1 MKSSGIAH
9 FYQSLVGALP
19 WMPTAHARERR
30 AASLRDAGPAVEA
43 GRAGALALRPFVAVA
58 IAVAA
63 LLALAYFR
71 HAITVE
77 LRLAALYTLPVAL
90 AAWCAGRTAG
100 GLVALLA
107 VVSWFLGRSARHT
120 ALDEYLVVNGAVL
133 LGSLVL
139 VSEVVARVRAAL
151 LRSDLRFLRVL
162 DNLSDAIYVTDH
174 NGRVLYANDRLA
186 ALFGTA
192 PVRTADDVAMRLVP
206 VEAPASPLP
215 ANCRELRNRVDGRIF
230 QQHTSVITWVD
241 LSFVELHV
249 LTNVTG
255 RKVDEDRRA
264 EDRIAAR
271 HAARLADMGETASI
285 LAHELSQPLGALVG
299 YHSACI
305 RLVESGKADPGELA
319 LALEKCRTQAVR
331 ARDIMHRMREL
342 AQRRAPRMAP
352 SDINAIVNE
361 HVAATR
367 PELARAGID
376 IELSLGDGVP
386 LVDADAILVTQVIRN
401 LVDNA
406 SEAMADCPRGSRHL
420 TIATAPKDGGG
431 IHLTVADR
439 GHGVAPDAGDRIYRP
454 FYTTRNSGLG
464 LGLAICRTIAEVHGG
479 RLWHESRAQGGT
491 TFHFTL
497 P

>member
-1 MKSSGIAH
+1 MKSSGVAQI
-9 FYQSLVGALP
+9 YQSLVGTLP
-19 WMPTAHARERR
+19 WMPAAHERERR
-30 AASLRDAGPAVEA
+30 AASLRDAGPGTASA
-43 GRAGALALRPFVAVA
+43 FALRPFVAVA

-63 LLALAYFR
+63 ILALAYFR
-71 HAITVE
+71 RAITVE

-90 AAWCAGRTAG
+90 AAWCAGRSAG
-100 GLVALLA
+100 WLVALLA
-107 VVSWFLGRSARHT
+107 VASWFVGMSTRLI
-120 ALDEYLVVNGAVL
+120 ALDDYLVVNGAVL
-133 LGSLVL
+133 LGSLML
-139 VSEVVARVRAAL
+139 VVEVVARVRGAL
-151 LRSDLRFLRVL
+151 VRSDLRFLRVL

-174 NGRVLYANDRLA
+174 TGRVLYANARLA

-192 PVRTADDVAMRLVP
+192 RVRNTDDVAMRLVP
-206 VEAPASPLP
+206 VEAPAPRLP

-249 LTNVTG
+249 LTNVTD
-255 RKVDEDRRA
+255 RKVDEDRRD
-264 EDRIAAR
+264 EDRVAAR
-271 HAARLADMGETASI
+271 HAARLSDMGETASI

-305 RLVESGKADPGELA
+305 RLAESGEADPGELA
-319 LALEKCRTQAVR
+319 RALEKCRTQAVR
-331 ARDIMHRMREL
+331 ARDIVQRMREL
-342 AQRRAPRMAP
+342 AQRRVPRMAP

-361 HVAATR
+361 HVVAAR

-376 IELSLGDGVP
+376 VELSLGDGVP
-386 LVDADAILVTQVIRN
+386 LVDADAVLVAQVIRN

-406 SEAMADCPRGSRHL
+406 ADAMADCPRGSRCL
-420 TIATAPKDGGG
+420 AISTAPHEGGG
-431 IHLTVADR
+431 VLLVVADR
-439 GHGVAPDAGDRIYRP
+439 GHGVASDAGDRIYRP

-497 P
+497 A